1 MRARHPVARMRKQLD
16 SPSHP
21 GTFKVMS
28 QLFARLQSELNASR
42 KAQDKAQTLLL
53 STIIADAKNRKIE
66 LMRELTDDDVVD
78 VLRKGIKRRKES
90 VEMYDKH
97 GRAELADKERAE
109 IAGLEKFL
117 PAAVDPAELRAAVK
131 AAITGGATTIGAV
144 MGKVLPQF
152 KGRADG
158 STINAIAKEELA
170 AK

>member
-1 MRARHPVARMRKQLD
+1 MRKPLD
-16 SPSHP
+16 SVGHT

-28 QLFARLQSELNASR
+28 QLFAKLQSELNSSR

-66 LMRELTDDDVVD
+66 LMRDLTDDDVVD

-117 PAAVDPAELRAAVK
+117 PAAVDPAKLRAAVK
-131 AAITGGATTIGAV
+131 SAIAGGATTIGAV

-158 STINAIAKEELA
+158 GTINAIAKEELA